1 MIVSLAVEGDMPEV
15 LALRHEVFVV
25 GQGVPVE
32 LEQDERDVECDHA
45 VARRDR
51 VVVGTGRLLPE
62 GVIGRMAVAES
73 ERGTGVGALVLAFL
87 EQRARERGMPSVA
100 LHAQVHA
107 AGFYNR
113 AGYAPYGDSYLE
125 AGIEHVS
132 MRKTLSEEL
141 HDQL

>member
-1 MIVSLAVEGDMPEV
+1 VTVSLAGAADMAEV

-32 LEQDERDVECDHA
+32 LEHDDRDAECDLA
-45 VARRDR
+45 VARRDG

-73 ERGTGVGALVLAFL
+73 ERRSGVGAQVLAFL
-87 EQRARERGMPSVA
+87 EQRARERGMPSVE

-107 AGFYNR
+107 AGFYER
-113 AGYAPYGDSYLE
+113 AGYAPYGDRYLE

-132 MRKTLSEEL
+132 MRKDLESKEL
-141 HDQL
+141 A